1 MNISS
6 KILWNSVQNLALLGF
21 LFCLSLTLR
30 DVLWTFPPEHGFFGF
45 NEYTDVSF
53 YISDLALAFFVL
65 TTILSNKSSVLSTL
79 EWKRMFHVEHMAYL
93 LLLPWSLVGWSLLT
107 TFWSENQTLSI
118 YGSFKLFEGV
128 TLYTVLLFLFVPR
141 GTFSGSHKCSTWN
154 IRLQKENIGENPVEI
169 ASIIKNVTYV
179 TFFRFLSICS
189 TWNISRTFSQILP
202 KKRFIGEKKSL
213 PIVPRGTLICE
224 TNCSTWNNW
233 QVVIIG
239 IITISFTQAII
250 SLIQFFLQGS
260 IGLSGHLE
268 SKLSPFLPGIAKISL
283 GENLFIRGYGLFPH
297 PNILGAF
304 LAMGTLLTLFI
315 PLFFL

>member
-141 GTFSGSHKCSTWN
+141 GTFSGSHKCRS
-154 IRLQKENIGENPVEI
+154 E
-169 ASIIKNVTYV
+169 
-179 TFFRFLSICS
+179 
-189 TWNISRTFSQILP
+189 
-202 KKRFIGEKKSL
+202 
-213 PIVPRGTLICE
+213 
-224 TNCSTWNNW
+224 
-233 QVVIIG
+233 
-239 IITISFTQAII
+239 
-250 SLIQFFLQGS
+250 
-260 IGLSGHLE
+260 
-268 SKLSPFLPGIAKISL
+268 
-283 GENLFIRGYGLFPH
+283 
-297 PNILGAF
+297 
-304 LAMGTLLTLFI
+304 
-315 PLFFL
+315 